1 MGPPRAAKVVIGT
14 SRCTVLATALVAA
27 SCAGRPE
34 PAQLVLVGGKI
45 ATGDPARPEVE
56 ALAARRGRVVAIGS
70 EAEVA
75 PYVGRETRV
84 VRLEGRRAVPG
95 FNDAHAHLLSLG
107 RDLRRLDLRSA
118 RTWEEV
124 VARVAEAASRER
136 PGGWVLGWGW
146 HQEKWVRR
154 PEPSVEGYPLHGAL
168 SRAVPDRPVLLKHAS
183 GGHMGLANLAALDRA
198 GIDERTPDPP
208 GGKILRDRA
217 GRPTGVLRETAYDL
231 VLRAYE
237 RDRAALGPAQ
247 REEEDRLSVEAAV
260 RECAKKGVTTLQD
273 AGSSFETVE
282 LLRRMVREG
291 KIPIRL
297 WVMLREPNDR
307 LRRDLPGYR
316 ILGEGDRRLTVRA
329 IKRQMDGALGS
340 HGAWLLEPY
349 ADLPGSCGHNTEP
362 VTEIEEA
369 ARLAV
374 THGFQLS
381 IHAIGDRANRE
392 ALDLV
397 ERVLSGRPDARALRF
412 RIEHAQHLDPA
423 DVARFARLGVV
434 ASMQA
439 VHCVSDG
446 PWVPR
451 RIGRGRAEKGA
462 YVWRTLLDAGV
473 VVANGTD
480 APVEDVDPIAG
491 FHALVTR
498 QMPDGTAFF
507 PEQRMTREEALRAAT
522 WAPAFAAFE
531 EDIKGTL
538 VPGRLA
544 DVVVLSRDILTV
556 PEDEIRATKV
566 LLTIVGGEVVYE
578 DPSMSARRK
587 PGPGEADTGFRPSP
601 RERDRHERIAQG
613 RSRRRSG
620 AATSR
625 SR

>member
-1 MGPPRAAKVVIGT
+1 MSRGALESVMIGRFREAWRGGIVTRNVRRAL
-14 SRCTVLATALVAA
+14 LAAALAA
-27 SCAGRPE
+27 PSCARGPE

-45 ATGDPARPEVE
+45 ATGDAARPEVE
-56 ALAARRGRVVAIGS
+56 ALAARGGRVVAIGR
-70 EAEVA
+70 EAEIA
-75 PYVGRETRV
+75 PYVGPATRV
-84 VRLEGRRAVPG
+84 VHLEGRRAVPG

-107 RDLRRLDLRSA
+107 RDRRRLDLRTA

-136 PGGWVLGWGW
+136 SGAWVLGRGW
-146 HQEKWVRR
+146 HQEKWTER
-154 PEPSVEGYPLHGAL
+154 PDPSVEGYPVHDAL
-168 SRAVPDRPVLLKHAS
+168 SRAVPDRPVLLAHAS
-183 GGHMGLANLAALDRA
+183 GGHMGIANLAALVRA

-208 GGKILRDRA
+208 GGKILRDGR

-231 VLRAYE
+231 VLRAF
-237 RDRAALGPAQ
+237 
-247 REEEDRLSVEAAV
+247 EEDLSRLPPERREADDRLAVETAV
-260 RECAKKGVTTLQD
+260 RECAAKGVTTLQD

-291 KIPIRL
+291 RIPIRL

-307 LRRDLPGYR
+307 LARELPRYR
-316 ILGEGDRRLTVRA
+316 ILGEGDHRLTVRA
-329 IKRQMDGALGS
+329 IKRHMDGALGS

-349 ADLPGSCGHNTEP
+349 ADLPGTYGHNTEP
-362 VTEIEEA
+362 VAEIEET
-369 ARLAV
+369 ARLAAA
-374 THGFQLS
+374 HGFQLS
-381 IHAIGDRANRE
+381 VHAIGDRANRE

-397 ERVLSGRPDARALRF
+397 ERVLEGRPGARELRF
-412 RIEHAQHLDPA
+412 RVEHAQHLDSA
-423 DVARFARLGVV
+423 DVARFPRLGVV

-451 RIGRGRAEKGA
+451 RIGLERARRGA
-462 YVWRTLLDAGV
+462 YVWRKLLDAGA

-480 APVEDVDPIAG
+480 APVEDLDPIAG

-507 PEQRMTREEALRAAT
+507 PEHRMTREEALRACT

-538 VPGRLA
+538 VPGKLA
-544 DVVVLSRDILTV
+544 DLVVLSRDILTV
-556 PEDEIRATKV
+556 PEDEIRAAKV

-578 DPSMSARRK
+578 DPA
-587 PGPGEADTGFRPSP
+587 A
-601 RERDRHERIAQG
+601 
-613 RSRRRSG
+613 G
-620 AATSR
+620 AGANR
-625 SR
+625 